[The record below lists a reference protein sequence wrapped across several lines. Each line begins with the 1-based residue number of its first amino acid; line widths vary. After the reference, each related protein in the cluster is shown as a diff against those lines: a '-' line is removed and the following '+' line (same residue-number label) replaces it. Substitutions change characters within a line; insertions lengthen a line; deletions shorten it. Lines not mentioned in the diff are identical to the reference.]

1 VLHAIW
7 AGPPEGIRTRDQLQN
22 LKDRSAFV
30 AGHVHR
36 VFLSEIRREVREIM
50 PRRYLE
56 LEAQRLIR
64 LVTEWL
70 DYEATRIDFE
80 VERTEVERTITLA
93 GLTLNLRL
101 DRIDRLNDGTV
112 LIIDYKSGDVS
123 PHAWDLPRPDDV
135 QLPLYAGFALKS
147 DEILGGLVFAKIRA
161 GNQAFVGSVAAAKDT
176 LLPNLSGGSSL
187 IKNSL
192 TLDQLLD
199 WRNCIQQ
206 LARDFVDGNAEV
218 APREAP
224 QTCARCGLQ
233 TLCRIHENESL
244 LQPEAGDDFDGSTSQ
259 EAADE

>member
-1 VLHAIW
+1 
-7 AGPPEGIRTRDQLQN
+7 
-22 LKDRSAFV
+22 
-30 AGHVHR
+30 
-36 VFLSEIRREVREIM
+36 
-50 PRRYLE
+50 
-56 LEAQRLIR
+56 
-64 LVTEWL
+64 
-70 DYEATRIDFE
+70 
-80 VERTEVERTITLA
+80 
-93 GLTLNLRL
+93 
-101 DRIDRLNDGTV
+101 
-112 LIIDYKSGDVS
+112 
-123 PHAWDLPRPDDV
+123 V